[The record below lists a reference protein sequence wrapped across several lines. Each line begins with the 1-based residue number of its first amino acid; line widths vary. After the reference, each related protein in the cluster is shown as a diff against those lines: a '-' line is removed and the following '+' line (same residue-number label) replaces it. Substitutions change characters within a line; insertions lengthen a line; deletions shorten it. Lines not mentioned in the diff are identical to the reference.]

1 MNNREDFGLMSLIET
16 VSDVTNSFLSRRE
29 LVCNF
34 TGLAGKLKKLEAI
47 DMITKEFKLDGKL
60 VLPIK
65 MKNHVG
71 KTLITGTFYVYEDEK
86 LAKAQVDPTV
96 FSRLEKA
103 KDPAEEKASKPKE
116 AKVSKDTKSADE
128 KKPEAKES
136 KGDDKPKDEK
146 KPEAKESKGD
156 DKPKDE
162 KKVTEEKKE

>member
-1 MNNREDFGLMSLIET
+1 MNRRVDLGLMSLIET

-29 LVCNF
+29 LICNF
-34 TGLAGKLKKLEAI
+34 KGLGGKLRKLEAV

-71 KTLITGTFYVYEDEK
+71 RTVITGTFYVYDDEK

-96 FSRLEKA
+96 FARLEKA
-103 KDPAEEKASKPKE
+103 KAP
-116 AKVSKDTKSADE
+116 ADE
-128 KKPEAKES
+128 KES
-136 KGDDKPKDEK
+136 KGDNKPKDEK

>member
-1 MNNREDFGLMSLIET
+1 MSLIET

-29 LVCNF
+29 LTCNF
-34 TGLAGKLKKLEAI
+34 RGLGGKLRKLEAV

-71 KTLITGTFYVYEDEK
+71 KTIITGTFYVYDDEK

-96 FSRLEKA
+96 FARLEKA
-103 KDPAEEKASKPKE
+103 KAP
-116 AKVSKDTKSADE
+116 ADE
-128 KKPEAKES
+128 KES
-136 KGDDKPKDEK
+136 KPKDEK

-162 KKVTEEKKE
+162 KKVTEEKTK